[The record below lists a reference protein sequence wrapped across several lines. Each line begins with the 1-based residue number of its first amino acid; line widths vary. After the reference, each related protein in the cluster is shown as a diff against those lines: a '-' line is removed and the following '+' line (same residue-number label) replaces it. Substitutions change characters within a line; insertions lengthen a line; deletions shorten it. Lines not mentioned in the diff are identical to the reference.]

1 MKNKKKT
8 IIILVISIICVFF
21 ITLNAYTIY
30 KHKVIESINEKNNSM
45 AIMLDDG
52 TGNYVESSE
61 TSFPTSGYAYNATKS
76 YCLNGSTLTWDST
89 NHKVTMTTDHAD
101 KCYVYFDLPSHD
113 IKVVASTD
121 GTNNLA
127 KGRTDG
133 GYSVATSCSS
143 ATGTWSNKYWSLD
156 ITGVSVAQNA
166 ACTLTYTTKTNKDY
180 LNAKIT
186 SLAGSTTGTGQ
197 VVNENGYRYEGKD
210 PNNWIWFNNE
220 MWRIIGVFSTT
231 LSDGSTTQ
239 NLTKIIREDSL
250 GGMAFDKSNVND
262 YNSAS
267 LKTLL
272 NNYYYTKTD
281 GTSSGYCYWYS
292 TTVPGNC
299 NYGSDGIDASYRTMV
314 KNVKWNLGGYTS
326 ADTAAN
332 TYTAERGT
340 TVYSGH
346 ATSTTG
352 YIGLM
357 YPSDLGYSVLA
368 SSCARTTQLGSYG
381 TSACSGSTWMGKG
394 LEWTISPYS
403 SSPGN
408 EWFWSNGGNLYY
420 SIASNGYGVRPVL
433 YLDSTTYVIEGTG
446 TNADPYIIGM

>member
-1 MKNKKKT
+1 MKKK
-8 IIILVISIICVFF
+8 IKLCLISITIVSLS
-21 ITLNAYTIY
+21 IIGIY
-30 KHKVIESINEKNNSM
+30 KSFNNKTFIKDGVRY
-45 AIMLDDG
+45 AVTLDG
-52 TGNYVESSE
+52 TSSS
-61 TSFPTSGYAYNATKS
+61 SFPSKGAYKVTVSCNNATGKWLYDS
-76 YCLNGSTLTWDST
+76 WTLRLTNIVSNPTCDLTFTTIST
-89 NHKVTMTTDHAD
+89 
-101 KCYVYFDLPSHD
+101 
-113 IKVVASTD
+113 
-121 GTNNLA
+121 
-127 KGRTDG
+127 
-133 GYSVATSCSS
+133 
-143 ATGTWSNKYWSLD
+143 
-156 ITGVSVAQNA
+156 
-166 ACTLTYTTKTNKDY
+166 KDY

-250 GGMAFDKSNVND
+250 GGMAFDKNNVND
-262 YNSAS
+262 YNSSS

-403 SSPGN
+403 GN
-408 EWFWSNGGNLYY
+408 ASGEWNWNDSGYLFNRGAYY
-420 SIASNGYGVRPVL
+420 GSGVRPVL